1 MKLPSLAANLPLRHD
16 FVEIRQDW
24 RAKEMKRK
32 EPDPT
37 MPSIIKS
44 EAERARAQH
53 AALTKLYR
61 PIGSG
66 AVAAALVCMRK
77 AKKTPKPA

>member
-1 MKLPSLAANLPLRHD
+1 
-16 FVEIRQDW
+16 
-24 RAKEMKRK
+24 
-32 EPDPT
+32 

-44 EAERARAQH
+44 EAERSRAQH

-66 AVAAALVCMRK
+66 AVAAALMCMRK
-77 AKKTPKPA
+77 AKKSPKPA